1 MIQSI
6 AIGLRIGAVL
16 ATLISFIGA
25 ALMSNLLDLSIVQ
38 PYNLIA
44 LMDWSNRDDVI
55 LAIVLYNPIIW
66 WSLVLYLRFRGPNP

>member
-1 MIQSI
+1 MIQRI